1 MEPRRY
7 ISLATWAKD
16 RVARLEAVSDDLVEG
31 AKLDDAEDTNV
42 VSFSAAI
49 ELAPSHLNEAA

>member
-7 ISLATWAKD
+7 VSLATWAKD
-16 RVARLEAVSDDLVEG
+16 RVARLEAVSNDLVES
-31 AKLDDAEDTNV
+31 ADLDDAEDANV

-49 ELAPSHLNEAA
+49 ELAPAQLNEAA

>member
-7 ISLATWAKD
+7 VSLATWAKD
-16 RVARLEAVSDDLVEG
+16 RVARLEAVSNDLVES
-31 AKLDDAEDTNV
+31 ADLDDVEDANV

-49 ELAPSHLNEAA
+49 ELAPEQLNAAA